1 MLSNASKYAIRG
13 VLFLADKSSAT
24 EKFGAK
30 QIANELN
37 IPLAFIA
44 KLLQKLVKAKII
56 SSSKGP
62 RGGFY
67 MTAENRR
74 NNVCHILEVIESE
87 NIFNTC
93 FMGLE
98 KCDSKNP
105 CPVHHI
111 VATFKEALLK
121 KFETQSIDEFAAD
134 IKEDG
139 SYLSLKNVDL

>member
-1 MLSNASKYAIRG
+1 MLSNASKYAVRG
-13 VLFLADKSSAT
+13 VLFLAEKSSAT
-24 EKFGAK
+24 KKFGAK
-30 QIANELN
+30 HISEELN

-62 RGGFY
+62 HGGFY
-67 MTAENRR
+67 MTDENRS
-74 NNVCHILEVIESE
+74 NNVCNILDVIENE
-87 NIFNTC
+87 KIFHNC

-111 VATFKEALLK
+111 VATFKGALLK

-139 SYLSLKNVDL
+139 SYLSLKGVD